1 MLSCSTYRP
10 QQLRTAY
17 HCGSVGVSSVG
28 GASDYAY
35 SHSTAQTFHTQC
47 YNAYGY
53 TAPQKLGWMSTSNQL
68 LTGAPMPELEL
79 SHSAC

>member
-1 MLSCSTYRP
+1 M
-10 QQLRTAY
+10 
-17 HCGSVGVSSVG
+17 G